1 MIITRTP
8 LRISLCGGGTD
19 MPAFYSVHGGAV
31 VSFTIDKYMYV
42 SVNRKFDGR
51 IRLSYS
57 RTENVESP
65 GQLKHDLAR
74 TCLQVFDEH
83 GLEITSVADIPG
95 AGSGLGSSSA
105 FTVGLLLALS
115 ELQAKSCGWSPK
127 SLAEMAYIVEHWLC
141 GHETGKQDQ
150 YAAAY
155 GGFHFYEFCPNGH
168 VRVMPFDLPEDE
180 MAYLGDRLML
190 FWTGKTRKAAP
201 ILTQQSTH
209 LAINQDHIETAR
221 IMRGLADQLR
231 NDLCAHRLEN
241 IGVTL
246 NSGWMLKKQLADG
259 ISNTWI
265 DEIYHRALVAGAQGG
280 KICGAGGGGFLLLW
294 AEPNAQPEVERAVGL
309 RRVPF
314 RFEGNGSSVIYRGEG

>member
-1 MIITRTP
+1 
-8 LRISLCGGGTD
+8 
-19 MPAFYSVHGGAV
+19 MPAFYTVHGGAV
-31 VSFTIDKYMYV
+31 VSFTIDKYIYV

-51 IRLSYS
+51 TRLSYS
-57 RTENVESP
+57 KTENVDYPS
-65 GQLKHDLAR
+65 QLKHDLAR
-74 TCLQVFDEH
+74 TCLEVFEES
-83 GLEITSVADIPG
+83 GLEIVSIADIPG

-105 FTVGLLLALS
+105 FTVGLLLALT
-115 ELQAKSCGWSPK
+115 EIRNGVWSPK
-127 SLAEMAYIVEHWLC
+127 YLAETAFNVEHWLC
-141 GHETGKQDQ
+141 GHEAGKQDQ

-168 VRVMPFDLPEDE
+168 VRVEPIDLTKEE
-180 MAYLGDRLML
+180 MDFIRSRLML

-209 LAINQDHIETAR
+209 LAINKDHIDNAK
-221 IMRGLADQLR
+221 IMQGLAVQLR
-231 NDLCAHRLEN
+231 NDLCAHKLDN

-265 DEIYHRALVAGAQGG
+265 DEIYHRALIAGAQGG

-294 AEPNAQPEVERAVGL
+294 VEPQFQADVEKAVGL

-314 RFEGNGSSVIYRGEG
+314 QFENSGSSVIYRSAG

>member
-1 MIITRTP
+1 
-8 LRISLCGGGTD
+8 
-19 MPAFYSVHGGAV
+19 MPSFYTKYGGAV
-31 VSFTIDKYMYV
+31 ISTTIDKYVYL

-57 RTENVESP
+57 RTENVERP
-65 GQLKHDLAR
+65 DQLKHDLAR
-74 TCLQVFDEH
+74 TCLQVFDES

-115 ELQAKSCGWSPK
+115 ELRAESAGWSPK
-127 SLAEMAYIVEHWLC
+127 SLAEMAFIVEHWLC

-168 VRVMPFDLPEDE
+168 VRVEPIELEDEE
-180 MAYLGDRLML
+180 MAYIWSRMML

-201 ILTQQSTH
+201 ILAQQSTH
-209 LAINQDHIETAR
+209 LAINQDHIDNAR
-221 IMRGLADQLR
+221 IMQGLAVQLR
-231 NDLCAHRLEN
+231 DDLCAHKLEN

-246 NSGWMLKKQLADG
+246 NSCWMLKKQLADG

-265 DEIYHRALVAGAQGG
+265 DEIYHRALTAGAQGG

-294 AEPNAQPEVERAVGL
+294 ADPHVQEDVEKAVGL

-314 RFEGNGSSVIYRGEG
+314 RFENSGSSVIYRGEWFN

>member
-8 LRISLCGGGTD
+8 LRISLVGGATD
-19 MPAFYSVHGGAV
+19 IPAFYTVHGGAV
-31 VSFTIDKYMYV
+31 VSFTIDKYIYV

-57 RTENVESP
+57 RTENVDTPE
-65 GQLKHDLAR
+65 QLKHDLAR
-74 TCLQVFDEH
+74 TCLEVFNEQ

-115 ELQAKSCGWSPK
+115 ELHDESAGWSPK

-155 GGFHFYEFCPNGH
+155 GGLHFYEFCPNGH
-168 VRVMPFDLPEDE
+168 VRVEPIDLTKEE
-180 MAYLGDRLML
+180 MDFIWSRLML

-209 LAINQDHIETAR
+209 LAINQDHIENAK
-221 IMRGLADQLR
+221 IMQGLAVQLR
-231 NDLCAHRLEN
+231 NDLCAHKLDN

-294 AEPNAQPEVERAVGL
+294 AEPQVQEKVAKAVGL
-309 RRVPF
+309 RYVPF
-314 RFEGNGSSVIYRGEG
+314 RFDEHGSSVIYHGE